1 MPTISSFYGII
12 IRMFFNDHHPPH
24 IHVEYAE
31 FKAEISIVTLDILAG
46 NLFHGVHSPWF

>member
-1 MPTISSFYGII
+1 MPTKSSFYGII
-12 IRMFFNDHHPPH
+12 IRMFFNGHNPPH

-46 NLFHGVHSPWF
+46 NLFHGVL